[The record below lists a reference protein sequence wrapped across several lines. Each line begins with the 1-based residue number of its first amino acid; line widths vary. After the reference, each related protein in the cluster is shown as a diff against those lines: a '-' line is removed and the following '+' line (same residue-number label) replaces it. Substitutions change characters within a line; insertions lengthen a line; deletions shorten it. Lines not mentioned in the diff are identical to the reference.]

1 MKIALSAKGIIQ
13 AGIDAGLVEWQST
26 QHVTS
31 VVQAI
36 EAGVR
41 AALALDAKQPEPEPA
56 KTPNRAGQWF
66 RDRSDPEKIYGPIV
80 RSIGKRHEL
89 KVPDQWLSED
99 SIINGRV
106 VRIPPKLDGMDADEC
121 REPVGDDVWYS
132 ADSGILFEGTG
143 DLITDPIYGLN
154 RWIYKPAA
162 KLWPTGPFKSALGDM
177 VREVRGT
184 NGRAVCAST
193 SKTNAEAIALALTE
207 FWHLVAWMR
216 KHAGK
221 PLHLTELEEFFTDRD
236 AILARIDKAGFQ
248 MPKV

>member
-1 MKIALSAKGIIQ
+1 MFGTTFGDIIR
-13 AGIDAGLVEWQST
+13 ITLEL
-26 QHVTS
+26 
-31 VVQAI
+31 I
-36 EAGVR
+36 EAEQ
-41 AALALDAKQPEPEPA
+41 ALDAKQPEPEPA

-207 FWHLVAWMR
+207 LPACVATLRHIHDRLQWAVNR
-216 KHAGK
+216 
-221 PLHLTELEEFFTDRD
+221 ELIH

-248 MPKV
+248 MPKVE